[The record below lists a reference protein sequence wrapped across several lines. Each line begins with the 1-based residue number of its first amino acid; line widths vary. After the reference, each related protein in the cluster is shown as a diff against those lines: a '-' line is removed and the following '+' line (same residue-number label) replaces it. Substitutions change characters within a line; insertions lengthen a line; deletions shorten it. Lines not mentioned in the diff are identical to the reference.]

1 MTYTFKLARRL
12 AVSRKLIT
20 LPVLLVF
27 AACSGSDAT
36 APEGSPAES
45 PAGPEWSPDF
55 TPVALRINPSGVT
68 LETNQLIHFRAHGRT
83 SAGDSVD
90 AAVTWRATGGTI
102 LPDGRYSAAAV
113 GTYAIIGRNRVRGGV
128 HFDTSIV
135 TVVRRQTMLASVELT
150 PGSTSL
156 APGVSQTFT
165 AVGRLASG
173 QAVPIGVN
181 WSATGGSID
190 AGGTYVAG
198 DTAGTFQVIGMNTAG
213 TVADTATVS
222 ITAPAS
228 PPPPPPDP
236 SPAPVLVKVKLVP
249 GAATLAAGA
258 SWQFTAYGQTAAG
271 DSVAVGNVVFNAPG
285 GTVNAS
291 GLYTAGYTAGKFRL
305 IASSGA
311 LADTSIVTVNPPLG
325 AGTPT
330 GIPFGSWE
338 CEAPDNLGPFNLC
351 IRSAGY
357 WIAGELA
364 ELQPLKGKLMLSQG
378 GYEKFKTNGIYDPA
392 KYYAWVQTLKPYVA
406 AWQPYL
412 ENGTLMGVQVIDDVG
427 TMNWGGKAITKAQQ
441 DEMAKWWKQLV
452 PGITTFT
459 REKATGLTGHT
470 WAYLDASIT
479 QYNARYMGDITK
491 WRDSN
496 VVAAK
501 AAKLGLAFSLNVLNG
516 GKIVAGCYHGEESA
530 YCAMSPTEL
539 RTYGAVQAA
548 APDACGLVSWKTD
561 AAYHA
566 MPGVTDAFKYLA
578 GLAAAHSAATCRVR

>member
-12 AVSRKLIT
+12 AVSRKFIT

-128 HFDTSIV
+128 HFDTSVV
-135 TVVRRQTMLASVELT
+135 TVVRRQTALASVELT

-156 APGVSQTFT
+156 TPGVSQTFT
-165 AVGRLASG
+165 AVGRLANG

-213 TVADTATVS
+213 TVADTATVTIS
-222 ITAPAS
+222 APAS

-249 GAATLAAGA
+249 GAATLATGA

-271 DSVAVGNVVFNAPG
+271 DSVAIGNVVFNAPG

-311 LADTSIVTVNPPLG
+311 LADTSIVTVNSPLG
-325 AGTPT
+325 GGTPT

-338 CEAPDNLGPFNLC
+338 CKGSSVGPFTLC
-351 IRSAGY
+351 IRSASEY
-357 WIAGELA
+357 SAGEMQGLA
-364 ELQPLKGKLMLSQG
+364 EVGGKMLLSQG

-392 KYYAWVQTLKPYVA
+392 KYRAWIESLKPHVA
-406 AWQPYL
+406 SWQPYL
-412 ENGTLMGVQVIDDVG
+412 TNGTLFGVQVIDDVG
-427 TMNWGGKAITKAQQ
+427 TTNWGGKAITKAQQ
-441 DEMAKWWKQLV
+441 DEMAKWWKELV
-452 PGITTFT
+452 PGISTFT

-479 QYNARYMGDITK
+479 QYNARYMGDVTK

-501 AAKLGLAFSLNVLNG
+501 AANLGLVLSLNVLDG
-516 GKIVAGCYHGEESA
+516 GKLVTGCYRGGSSTT
-530 YCAMSPTEL
+530 CSMTPTEL
-539 RTYGAVQAA
+539 RTYGTIQAA
-548 APDACGLVSWKTD
+548 VPDICGLVSWKTSS
-561 AAYHA
+561 AYQSQ
-566 MPGVTDAFKYLA
+566 PGVTDALKYLA
-578 GLAAAHSAATCRVR
+578 GLAVAHSAATCRTR